1 MRSRLTD
8 LVVMAVMAIMTLIA
22 GNEIAH
28 RILEDDP
35 QTAPAVITEPTP
47 RTVVI
52 TPVPSTPSSTTSLSL
67 IHI

>member
-35 QTAPAVITEPTP
+35 QTAPKPAQATMLP
-47 RTVVI
+47 
-52 TPVPSTPSSTTSLSL
+52 
-67 IHI
+67 